1 MKKSE
6 LDLTLLKSSLSTLKE
21 SFSDLNLQQ
30 SERIKTYV
38 KDSCVKRFEYT
49 YETAKKIMNKFLKKE
64 YDKTESELSI
74 NNIFREMYG
83 LGLIQN
89 FENWVNYREK
99 RNFTSHEYNIALTYS
114 IIDIIP
120 NFIEDTEYLIEN
132 LERVLADD

>member
-21 SFSDLNLQQ
+21 SYNDLNLQQ

-114 IIDIIP
+114 IIDVIP
-120 NFIEDTEYLIEN
+120 NFIKDTEYLIEN
-132 LERVLADD
+132 LEQVLTND

>member
-21 SFSDLNLQQ
+21 SYNDLDLQQ

-114 IIDIIP
+114 IIDVIP
-120 NFIEDTEYLIEN
+120 NFIKDTEYLIEN
-132 LERVLADD
+132 LEQVLTND